1 MKSILYLLIC
11 LITVEGFLN
20 KLPTELKGEIFK
32 ISKLENLISSKAIVS
47 SIIDDMRSEINIE
60 RLFFDLNNINYLS
73 SCLYFTIF
81 STFIF
86 SQIQYFSN
94 IEKTE
99 KYMKISKFKKIKRV
113 AQKIGFVFLFV
124 LFRDIDNAI

>member
-1 MKSILYLLIC
+1 MKSILYLLIS
-11 LITVEGFLN
+11 LMSVKGFLN
-20 KLPTELKGEIFK
+20 KFPIELRSEIFK

-60 RLFFDLNNINYLS
+60 KMFFQLNDANYLS
-73 SCLYFTIF
+73 CCLYFTIF

-86 SQIQYFSN
+86 SQIQYFNN
-94 IEKTE
+94 IDKTE
-99 KYMKISKFKKIKRV
+99 KYMKMSKFKQIKKV

-124 LFRDIDNAI
+124 IFRDIDNAI

>member
-99 KYMKISKFKKIKRV
+99 KYMKISRFKKIKRA

>member
-60 RLFFDLNNINYLS
+60 RMFFQLNDANYLS
-73 SCLYFTIF
+73 CCLYFTIF

-86 SQIQYFSN
+86 SQIQYFNN
-94 IEKTE
+94 IDKTE
-99 KYMKISKFKKIKRV
+99 KYMKMSKFKQIKKLAKR
-113 AQKIGFVFLFV
+113 IGFVFLFV
-124 LFRDIDNAI
+124 IFRDIDNAI

>member
-20 KLPTELKGEIFK
+20 KLPTELRSEIFE
-32 ISKLENLISSKAIVS
+32 ITKLENLISSKAIVS

-60 RLFFDLNNINYLS
+60 KMFFQLNDINYLS

-99 KYMKISKFKKIKRV
+99 KYMKISRFKKIKRA

>member
-32 ISKLENLISSKAIVS
+32 VSKLENLISSKAIIS
-47 SIIDDMRSEINIE
+47 SIIDDVRSEINIE
-60 RLFFDLNNINYLS
+60 RLFFDLNNVNYLS

-99 KYMKISKFKKIKRV
+99 KYMKISKFKKIKRG